1 METALNGVSTLH
13 RILASVVCEV
23 LVAAEVNVSSLFLTG
38 APQWSG
44 H

>member
-23 LVAAEVNVSSLFLTG
+23 LVAAEVSPLFLTG